1 MTSTPLPRGA
11 EVGRGGGGAMLAALR
26 IGAGQTLA
34 GWPVLAGRCLF
45 YVLLLATLSALWDK
59 VATERLAGTL
69 SHAVPVGGFALYI
82 GVTEWITLSLP
93 AAHLRLEDDIR
104 SGGLEPH
111 LLRPK
116 SYLAQ
121 VFAQSMGAGLV
132 RLAALGA
139 TALALLAVTGRAW
152 PEPMVF
158 VALPVV
164 GVLGVAV
171 GLLLYM
177 LAGLAAF
184 WARRVLPFQLVIQK
198 LMFLLGGLYAPVTLY
213 PDAMRRIA
221 EATPFAAHLYWPA
234 SLVIEPSAPH
244 VATAAGW
251 QLLWIL
257 ALGGACGLLWRGGL
271 AKVLARGGV

>member
-1 MTSTPLPRGA
+1 MTSTPIPTAVEAR
-11 EVGRGGGGAMLAALR
+11 RGGGAMLAAVR

-34 GWPVLAGRCLF
+34 GWPVLVGRCLF
-45 YVLLLATLSALWDK
+45 YTLLLATLSALWDK
-59 VATERLAGTL
+59 VAAERLPGTL
-69 SHAVPVGGFALYI
+69 AHAVPAGGFALYI
-82 GVTEWITLSLP
+82 GVTEWVTLSLP

-104 SGGLEPH
+104 SGGLEPY

-132 RLAALGA
+132 RLSALGA
-139 TALALLAVTGRAW
+139 TAIVLLAASGRPW
-152 PEPMVF
+152 PEPMAF
-158 VALPVV
+158 ALLPVV

-171 GLLLYM
+171 GVLLYM

-213 PDAMRRIA
+213 PDVMQRVA
-221 EATPFAAHLYWPA
+221 EASPFAAHLYWPA
-234 SLVIEPSAPH
+234 SLVIEPTLSHA
-244 VATAAGW
+244 AIGAGW
-251 QLLWIL
+251 QVLWML
-257 ALGGACGLLWRGGL
+257 VLTGACRLLWRAGL
-271 AKVLARGGV
+271 AKVLTRGGV

>member
-1 MTSTPLPRGA
+1 MTSTLRPA
-11 EVGRGGGGAMLAALR
+11 VIEVRNSGGALAAALR
-26 IGAGQTLA
+26 LGAGQTLV

-59 VATERLAGTL
+59 VAAEDLPGTL
-69 SHAVPVGGFALYI
+69 AQAAPVGGFALYI

-121 VFAQSMGAGLV
+121 VFAQSLGAGLV

-139 TALALLAVTGRAW
+139 TGLAVLWLSGRDWPDPAAFALL
-152 PEPMVF
+152 PI
-158 VALPVV
+158 V

-171 GLLLYM
+171 GVLLYM
-177 LAGLAAF
+177 SAGLLAF
-184 WARRVLPFQLVIQK
+184 WTRRVTPFQMIVQK
-198 LMFLLGGLYAPVTLY
+198 LMFLLGGLYAPVSLY
-213 PDAMRRIA
+213 PDAMRRVA
-221 EATPFAAHLYWPA
+221 EASPFAAHLYWPA
-234 SLVIEPSAPH
+234 SLALQPSLARA
-244 VATAAGW
+244 ATTVGW
-251 QLLWIL
+251 QFIWIG
-257 ALGGACGLLWRGGL
+257 ALSVLCVLIWRRGL

>member
-1 MTSTPLPRGA
+1 MTSTPLPTVVEA
-11 EVGRGGGGAMLAALR
+11 GRGGGGAMLAALR

-34 GWPVLAGRCLF
+34 GWPVLVGRCLF

-59 VATERLAGTL
+59 VAAERLPGTL

-93 AAHLRLEDDIR
+93 AIHLRLEDDIR

-121 VFAQSMGAGLV
+121 VFAQSMGGALV

-139 TALALLAVTGRAW
+139 TALVMLAVTERAW
-152 PEPMVF
+152 PAPMVF
-158 VALPVV
+158 LALPVV

-177 LAGLAAF
+177 LAGLMAF

-198 LMFLLGGLYAPVTLY
+198 LMFLLGGLYAPVWLY

-234 SLVIEPSAPH
+234 SLVIEPSTRH
-244 VATAAGW
+244 VATAVGW

-257 ALGGACGLLWRGGL
+257 ALGGACGLLWRVGL

>member
-1 MTSTPLPRGA
+1 MTSTLA
-11 EVGRGGGGAMLAALR
+11 ALEGRRTGGAMLAALR
-26 IGAGQTLA
+26 VGAGQTLA
-34 GWPVLAGRCLF
+34 GWPVLAGRCVF

-59 VATERLAGTL
+59 VAAERLPGTL
-69 SHAVPVGGFALYI
+69 AHAVPEGGLALYI

-121 VFAQSMGAGLV
+121 VIAQSMGAGLV
-132 RLAALGA
+132 RLGALGL
-139 TALALLAVTGRAW
+139 TALALLALSGRGW
-152 PEPMVF
+152 PEPAVF
-158 VALPVV
+158 VMLPVL

-213 PDAMRRIA
+213 PPAMEA
-221 EATPFAAHLYWPA
+221 LAKATPFAAHLYWPA
-234 SLVIEPSAPH
+234 SATLEPSLAH
-244 VATAAGW
+244 FAVAVGW
-251 QLLWIL
+251 QAIWIAVLLL
-257 ALGGACGLLWRGGL
+257 ACQAIWRAGL
-271 AKVLARGGV
+271 AKVLVKGGV